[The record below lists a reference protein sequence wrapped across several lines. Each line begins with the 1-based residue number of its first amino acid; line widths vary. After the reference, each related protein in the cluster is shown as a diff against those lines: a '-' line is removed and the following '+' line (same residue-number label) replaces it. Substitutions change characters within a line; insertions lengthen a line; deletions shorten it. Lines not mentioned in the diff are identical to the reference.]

1 MLKMMLVM
9 QVLRHISHV
18 RLFTTPWTIDCQD
31 SLSMGFSRQE
41 YWNGLPFPPPE
52 DHPYPGIKLVSLG
65 YTALAGRFF
74 TLPPTGKPK
83 MILVCCA

>member
-1 MLKMMLVM
+1 MCLVTQSCPTLWDPM
-9 QVLRHISHV
+9 KCSPPG
-18 RLFTTPWTIDCQD
+18 FSGSW
-31 SLSMGFSRQE
+31 GFSRQE

-52 DHPYPGIKLVSLG
+52 DHPYPGIKLVSLR

-74 TLPPTGKPK
+74 TLAPTGKPK

>member
-1 MLKMMLVM
+1 M
-9 QVLRHISHV
+9 QYFVFSSVELLSYV
-18 RLFTTPWTIDCQD
+18 QLFATPWTIDCQD

-52 DHPYPGIKLVSLG
+52 DHPYPGIKLVSLR

-74 TLPPTGKPK
+74 TLAPTGKPK
-83 MILVCCA
+83 MILVSCA